1 MVKHILLDSEP
12 LARGGQAV
20 PRVPYD
26 QVVRQSYF
34 KAMRQSNNLTSRQSD
49 C

>member
-1 MVKHILLDSEP
+1 MTKHILLDSEP

-34 KAMRQSNNLTSRQSD
+34 KAIRLLDNLTLRQSD